1 MIFSNPFIEVVSN
14 MNGLT
19 AKSFVKPAT
28 PYLQQKYRERQAA
41 LYITMQQI
49 LDQVTKLLDDDEK
62 IINFM
67 PMTDEQNS
75 QVATNGIM
83 GMYHPKTAAAKQYL
97 HEQDSLRGN
106 RLMVFTN
113 KRMIFF
119 IVIEFLD
126 DPTQYFSHPYSSLH
140 AIKLKRHT
148 QTLPVDHQGI
158 KRVTDAWYTL
168 DFETDDRH
176 IFTEILTP
184 ENGQLFKKN
193 ALTIPAMQGIMIS
206 DKVSRVNL
214 FDLIFSN
221 VTGQY
226 KFFNIFINIM
236 AVLVLLYLL
245 FCILSGNIQSLN

>member
-19 AKSFVKPAT
+19 TKTFVKPAT
-28 PYLQQKYRERQAA
+28 PYLQQKYRERKAA
-41 LYITMQQI
+41 LYITMQQV
-49 LDQVTKLLDDDEK
+49 LDQVTTLLAADEK

-75 QVATNGIM
+75 QVATAGIM
-83 GMYHPKTAAAKQYL
+83 GMYHPKTEAAKSYMN
-97 HEQDSLRGN
+97 EQDSLRGN
-106 RLMVFTN
+106 RIMVFTN

-126 DPTQYFSHPYSSLH
+126 DPKQYFYYQYSALH
-140 AIKLKRHT
+140 AIKLKKHS
-148 QTLPVDHQGI
+148 QVEPIDHQGL
-158 KRVTDAWYTL
+158 KRVTTAWYTL

-193 ALTIPAMQGIMIS
+193 ALTIPAMQGILIS

-214 FDLIFSN
+214 FDFIFSN
-221 VTGQY
+221 VGGE
-226 KFFNIFINIM
+226 FGCLNIFFIGFAI
-236 AVLVLLYLL
+236 VSVILTLITLLTGG
-245 FCILSGNIQSLN
+245 FS

>member
-19 AKSFVKPAT
+19 TKTFVKPAT
-28 PYLQQKYRERQAA
+28 PYLQQKYRERQAS
-41 LYITMQQI
+41 LYITMRQI
-49 LDQVTKLLDDDEK
+49 LDQVTALLDDDEK

-75 QVATNGIM
+75 QVATGGVM
-83 GMYHPKTAAAKQYL
+83 GMYHPKSTAAKNYM

-126 DPTQYFSHPYSSLH
+126 NTEQYFSYKYSALH
-140 AIKLKRHT
+140 AVKLKKHSQVIPT
-148 QTLPVDHQGI
+148 DHKGL
-158 KRVTDAWYTL
+158 KRVTDTWYTL
-168 DFETDDRH
+168 DFQTDDRH

-184 ENGQLFKKN
+184 ENGNLFKKN
-193 ALTIPAMQGIMIS
+193 VLTIPAMQNIVLT
-206 DKVSRVNL
+206 DKVTRIKKLDL
-214 FDLIFSN
+214 FFSN
-221 VTGQY
+221 AAGQY
-226 KFFNIFINIM
+226 SFFMWLGIIYFGGLTLFFLLQWIFTGSPI
-236 AVLVLLYLL
+236 
-245 FCILSGNIQSLN
+245 

>member
-28 PYLQQKYRERQAA
+28 PYLRQKYRERQAA
-41 LYITMQQI
+41 LYITMQQV
-49 LDQVTKLLDDDEK
+49 LDQLTKLLEPDEK

-75 QVATNGIM
+75 QFATGGVM
-83 GMYHPKTAAAKQYL
+83 GMYHPKTTAAQKYM

-106 RLMVFTN
+106 RIMAFTN

-126 DPTQYFSHPYSSLH
+126 DPNQYFSYEYSALH
-140 AIKLKRHT
+140 SIKLKRHSQVVPT
-148 QTLPVDHQGI
+148 DHRGL

-176 IFTEILTP
+176 IFTEILTS

-193 ALTIPAMQGIMIS
+193 TLTIPAMKNIS
-206 DKVSRVNL
+206 ITDRVTRIKKL
-214 FDLIFSN
+214 DMYFSN
-221 VTGQY
+221 VAGQY
-226 KFFNIFINIM
+226 GCFMWFGIIWLGGL
-236 AVLVLLYLL
+236 ALYFLWNW
-245 FCILSGNIQSLN
+245 ISTGSPI